1 MSDEVKKIDEES
13 SESGALTLV
22 NADDLNKESLTLI
35 NQIIAE
41 KDLEKTKDLTH
52 LININQNKK
61 TMIRIDKLSGLQDDL
76 VDQFVRRIAEQ
87 DIERTKDLTH
97 LFNINQNKKT
107 MIRIDKLSGLQD
119 NLVDQFVKRIAER
132 PDQISTKELMDGL
145 KIVQDIIERG
155 QKQVEGV
162 QQTPLIQFNQQNNS
176 VNIGDG
182 APQLSKESRDKVK
195 NAVLSLLSGLNTPAP
210 IEVVQEEPPVIFDV
224 TESVEIGEETDDR
237 Y

>member
-1 MSDEVKKIDEES
+1 MSDEVKKIDEELSLKS

-22 NADDLNKESLTLI
+22 NADDLNQESLMLI

-52 LININQNKK
+52 LFNINQNKK

-76 VDQFVRRIAEQ
+76 VDQFVRRIAE
-87 DIERTKDLTH
+87 
-97 LFNINQNKKT
+97 
-107 MIRIDKLSGLQD
+107 
-119 NLVDQFVKRIAER
+119 R
-132 PDQISTKELMDGL
+132 PDEISNKELMDGI

-176 VNIGDG
+176 VNIGES

-195 NAVLSLLSGLNTPAP
+195 NAVLSLLSGLNKPAP
-210 IEVVQEEPPVIFDV
+210 VEIVQEEPPVIFDV
-224 TESVEIGEETDDR
+224 TESVEIGEETDDW

>member
-1 MSDEVKKIDEES
+1 MSDEVKKVDEES

-52 LININQNKK
+52 LFNINQNKK

-76 VDQFVRRIAEQ
+76 VDQFVRRIAE
-87 DIERTKDLTH
+87 
-97 LFNINQNKKT
+97 
-107 MIRIDKLSGLQD
+107 
-119 NLVDQFVKRIAER
+119 R
-132 PDQISTKELMDGL
+132 PDEISNKELMDGI

-195 NAVLSLLSGLNTPAP
+195 NAVLSLLSGLNKPTPVEA
-210 IEVVQEEPPVIFDV
+210 VQEEPPVIFDV
-224 TESVEIGEETDDR
+224 TESVEIGEETDDW

>member
-1 MSDEVKKIDEES
+1 MTDEVKQDKINEELQTS
-13 SESGALTLV
+13 SETGALTIV
-22 NADDLNKESLTLI
+22 NADDLNKESLELI
-35 NQIIAE
+35 NQ
-41 KDLEKTKDLTH
+41 L
-52 LININQNKK
+52 
-61 TMIRIDKLSGLQDDL
+61 
-76 VDQFVRRIAEQ
+76 IAEQ

-119 NLVDQFVKRIAER
+119 DLVDQFVRRIAER
-132 PDQISTKELMDGL
+132 PDEISNKELMDGI

-182 APQLSKESRDKVK
+182 TPQLSKESRDKVK
-195 NAVLSLLSGLNTPAP
+195 NAVLSLLSGLNKPASV
-210 IEVVQEEPPVIFDV
+210 EVVQDESPVIFDV
-224 TESVEIGEETDDR
+224 TESIEIGEETDD
-237 Y
+237 